1 MTEMKKHLLKLLI
14 VTAVLTPT
22 LGGCADRTEAPPA
35 ELSSAPAAQDQL
47 WQVSTLSALM
57 EGVFDG
63 EVSVAQIKEKGD
75 LGVGTFEGVD
85 GEMVVLDGTAYR
97 VRADGT
103 VSKADDGDTVPFA
116 AVTFFE
122 ADQEITLKDI
132 DSYAALTGELDKMQ
146 SNPNL
151 FYAWKISGTFSY
163 MKTRSVP
170 KQSEPYPTLAEVTAN
185 QPVFEFQDV
194 KGTLVG
200 LWCPEY
206 IQGVN
211 ASGFHLH
218 FLTEDARAGGHVL
231 ECALKEGTAAVDVTT
246 EFAMLLP
253 QNQHFAQ
260 TDLSGK
266 AEEDIKKV
274 EGDN

>member
-1 MTEMKKHLLKLLI
+1 MKRHLAKFLI
-14 VTAVLTPT
+14 MIILAPA
-22 LGGCADRTEAPPA
+22 LGGCATPTVAPPA
-35 ELSSAPAAQDQL
+35 DISAAAPAQDTL

-57 EGVFDG
+57 QGVFDG
-63 EVSVAQIKEKGD
+63 EVSVAQVKEKGD

-85 GEMVVLDGTAYR
+85 GEMVVLDGEVYR
-97 VRADGT
+97 VRADG
-103 VSKADDGDTVPFA
+103 KAIKAEDGDKVSFA
-116 AVTFFE
+116 AVTFF
-122 ADQEITLKDI
+122 ASDQEVTLKDI
-132 DSYAALTGELDKMQ
+132 GSYAALTAELDKIQ
-146 SNPNL
+146 TNPNI

-170 KQSEPYPTLAEVTAN
+170 KQTEPYPTLAEVTAN

-206 IQGVN
+206 VQGVN
-211 ASGFHLH
+211 AAGYHLH
-218 FLTEDARAGGHVL
+218 FLTEDAQAGGHVL
-231 ECALKEGTAAVDVTT
+231 ECALREGTAAVDVTT

-260 TDLSGK
+260 TDLSGT
-266 AEEDIKKV
+266 AEKDIKKV